1 MSVPPKY
8 LLDEWPRLARELGE
22 HGTACVLL
30 DFDGT
35 LSPFAKKPHLA
46 MIPPEAKRALIALS
60 SDPRFRV
67 GVVSGRSLADVK
79 QMVGVKGIF
88 YAGNHGL
95 EVEGPGVR
103 FVLPGTEKSAG
114 EVKECASAL
123 ARLLKGFRGA
133 IVEDKRL
140 TASIHYRL
148 VGERDVKPMLRVI
161 DEEARRHRGLIL
173 RHGKKVV
180 EIRPDIVWGKGSA
193 AELILSRIG
202 GDCLP
207 IYLGDDETDEEAFGS
222 PMIPWTVRVME
233 EDVPTKARYCLRTV
247 VEVRSFLER
256 LVEWSTSRFH

>member
-1 MSVPPKY
+1 MPPKY
-8 LLDEWPRLARELGE
+8 LFDEWPLLARELGQCK
-22 HGTACVLL
+22 TICVLL

-46 MIPPEAKRALIALS
+46 SIPPDAKHALITLS
-60 SDPRFRV
+60 SNPRFKV

-103 FVLPGTEKSAG
+103 FVLPDAKKATG

-123 ARLLKGFRGA
+123 TRLLEGFRGA
-133 IVEDKRL
+133 IVEDKGL
-140 TASIHYRL
+140 TASVHYRL
-148 VGERDVKPMLRVI
+148 VGERDVKPMLRII
-161 DEEARRHRGLIL
+161 DEETRKHRGLIL
-173 RHGKKVV
+173 RHGKMVV

-202 GDCLP
+202 EDCLP
-207 IYLGDDETDEEAFGS
+207 MYLGDDETDEEAFRS
-222 PMIPWTVRVME
+222 PMIHWTVRIME
-233 EDVPTKARYCLRTV
+233 EDVPTKARYYLRTV

-256 LVEWSTSRFH
+256 LGEWSASRLN